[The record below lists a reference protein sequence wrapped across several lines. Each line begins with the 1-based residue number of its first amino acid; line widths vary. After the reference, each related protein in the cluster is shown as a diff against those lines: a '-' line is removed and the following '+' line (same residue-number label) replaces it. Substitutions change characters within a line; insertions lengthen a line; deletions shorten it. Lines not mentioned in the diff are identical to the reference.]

1 MDNNNEALMRSWASV
16 ALKNEGYDHRR
27 DAVARFIL
35 KNVDDP
41 YEEIEVGSAWIVK
54 TEDEERVAVRGKTTW
69 YLCETDD
76 SFSSEHQA
84 VEVVSELVPKS
95 TPDHPAELAIAAEY
109 LHAPTG
115 TVVAAEDGEAWTKN
129 KDGYWETWGIISG
142 YDNYAM
148 ADEARQV
155 LRWGWEA

>member
-1 MDNNNEALMRSWASV
+1 MDNNNEALMRAWASV
-16 ALKNEGYDHRR
+16 ALKNEGYDPRR

-54 TEDEERVAVRGKTTW
+54 AEDEERVAVRGKTTW

-95 TPDHPAELAIAAEY
+95 TPDHPEVLETEEDY
-109 LHAPTG
+109 RSAPVG
-115 TVVAAEDGEAWTKN
+115 TIVASDFCDPWV
-129 KDGYWETWGIISG
+129 KDGPEIWSG
-142 YDNYAM
+142 SKTNPAM
-148 ADEARQV
+148 TSDVRRV
-155 LRWGWEA
+155 LRWGERL

>member
-1 MDNNNEALMRSWASV
+1 M
-16 ALKNEGYDHRR
+16 
-27 DAVARFIL
+27 ARFIL
-35 KNVDDP
+35 ENVDDP

-54 TEDEERVAVRGKTTW
+54 AEDEERVAVRGKTTW

-95 TPDHPAELAIAAEY
+95 TPDHPEFLVIEADY
-109 LHAPTG
+109 RNAPEG
-115 TVVAAEDGEAWTKN
+115 TVVAAEDKEAWTKGE
-129 KDGYWETWGIISG
+129 DGSWEAWGSISG
-142 YDNYAM
+142 YNNYMM
-148 ADEARQV
+148 AGEARKV